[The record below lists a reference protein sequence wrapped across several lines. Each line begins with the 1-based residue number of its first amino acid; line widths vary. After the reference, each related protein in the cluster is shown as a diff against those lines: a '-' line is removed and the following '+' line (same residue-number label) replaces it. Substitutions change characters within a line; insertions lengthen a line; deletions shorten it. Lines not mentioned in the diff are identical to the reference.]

1 TLAKMFI
8 VFSFAIAIYVTSID
22 FLMDSRYNS
31 VKVISQ
37 IFKARTAMR
46 AFLMSKTI
54 VPKIIN
60 NHRILNHVF
69 YHFLSA
75 SSLRLQT

>member
-1 TLAKMFI
+1 AKMFI

-22 FLMDSRYNS
+22 FLMDLRYNF

-37 IFKARTAMR
+37 ILKARTAMR
-46 AFLMSKTI
+46 AFLMSKII

-60 NHRILNHVF
+60 HK
-69 YHFLSA
+69 
-75 SSLRLQT
+75 